1 LATKE
6 KRPKV
11 KRPRESISK
20 KKAADINTDEAFR
33 RLRRRDEE
41 DDNEDDEFALPTE
54 SAPIVDIPILRTPS
68 NLQPVLRSILD
79 EFWNESL
86 EPLVAIPFFSLITR
100 ENCASFGLPDYF
112 SKVEESCTLTNI
124 KVIESLFIDT
134 YCIYC

>member
-1 LATKE
+1 MLRE

-11 KRPRESISK
+11 KRPRETSGK
-20 KKAADINTDEAFR
+20 KKTADSNTEEAFR
-33 RLRRRDEE
+33 RLRRREEEE
-41 DDNEDDEFALPTE
+41 DLEDDEFA
-54 SAPIVDIPILRTPS
+54 IPVEANPVAETQALRTPP

-79 EFWNESL
+79 AFWNETL

-124 KVIESLFIDT
+124 KVHLSVL
-134 YCIYC
+134 